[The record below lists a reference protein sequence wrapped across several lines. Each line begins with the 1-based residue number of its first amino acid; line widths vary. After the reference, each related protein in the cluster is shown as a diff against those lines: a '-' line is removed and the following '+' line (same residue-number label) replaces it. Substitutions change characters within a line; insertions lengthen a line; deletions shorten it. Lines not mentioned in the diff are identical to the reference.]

1 MMKKASVILVFAAVI
16 SMTSCSTISNLAGK
30 LGIPEGFR
38 TRAEQEAIRSSHR
51 AGVGSGSAVYGGTSR
66 TAENNRSYES
76 FPQKDLPVLTDTSRT
91 VAAPVVVPPAQEI
104 KDAEEEVWDGTLTD
118 QQRRLI
124 RAAKAKIGCR
134 YQYAA
139 KGPNAFDCSGFMMYV
154 FAKEG
159 IKLVPG
165 SMAQYTMGRALK
177 KNEHLKPCDLVF
189 FSGRKISGNVGHVG
203 MVVDYDEA
211 TGDFTFIHASCSCGI
226 EIQHSTADYYARRYI
241 GARRILDDDG
251 TAIES
256 DPDVVDTD
264 VVIPME
270 PEKPVEQWYTIK
282 SGDTLS
288 KIALKYHTS
297 VSSICR
303 LNGIKE
309 TTVLQIGRKLK
320 IK

>member
-1 MMKKASVILVFAAVI
+1 MKKALDIFAVVALLLL
-16 SMTSCSTISNLAGK
+16 TSCATLQNLSGK
-30 LGIPEGFR
+30 LGISDGFR
-38 TRAEQEAIRSSHR
+38 TRAEQEAIRQSRR
-51 AGVGSGSAVYGGTSR
+51 AETGSGSSAYGGASR
-66 TAENNRSYES
+66 TA
-76 FPQKDLPVLTDTSRT
+76 D
-91 VAAPVVVPPAQEI
+91 APVVRDASVKGVPVLVDSSRAVVIPESVLQAQEI
-104 KDAEEEVWDGTLTD
+104 KDGDAEVWSAELTA

-124 RAAKAKIGCR
+124 KAARAKIGCR

-139 KGPNAFDCSGFMMYV
+139 KGPNTFDCSGFMTYV
-154 FAKEG
+154 FGKEG
-159 IKLVPG
+159 IRLLPG
-165 SMAQYTMGRALK
+165 SMSQYTQGRALK
-177 KNEHLKPCDLVF
+177 KNEPLKPCDLVF

-203 MVVDYDEA
+203 MVVDYDPA
-211 TGDFTFIHASCSCGI
+211 TGQFTFIHASCSAGI
-226 EIQHSTADYYARRYI
+226 EIQHSTAEYYAKRYI

-256 DPDVVDTD
+256 DPQAIVPD

-270 PEKPVEQWYTIK
+270 PEKPAELWYTVK

-288 KIALKYHTS
+288 AIAKRYHTS

-309 TTVLQIGRKLK
+309 TTVLQIGKKLK